1 MHPITRQS
9 KTKSGHPS
17 LRSQLADESLS
28 QSATPSLLL
37 LVSVWFGIC
46 TGLMEG
52 FGLLFFQ
59 RINWKQ
65 WGRIIHVSKEI
76 LWVSPLVDVLLFL
89 AVAAAVWLVSRFF
102 KRLPAVP
109 ALVFVLIFLAA
120 YDWLSLTN
128 RLYPRACLLL
138 SLGVAVAFVR
148 WLRRHEPAAVRF
160 WKKSWGWMVAIFV
173 LVWVAIQGGKW
184 LDERVAEASL
194 PAAASGAPNV
204 LVIVVDT
211 LRADHLSAYG
221 YPRPTSPQ
229 IDRIAKQGVLF
240 ENAIAP
246 CSWSLPSHGSL
257 ITGRYPLEHGLVNVE
272 PMPWLGWGK
281 SSLRGYPTIGEALQQ
296 SGYRTGA
303 FSANRVYFTDNVGL
317 GRGFLHFDDYFFSVG
332 DSLTRTLY
340 GRKFAR
346 LYLNRSNKSKVT
358 HAFRSLGLGSW
369 LDKDSEGS
377 GTYGGAFGVRKRAS
391 DVNQE
396 VLGWINRDR
405 NHPFFAFLNYL
416 DVHYEYGGPR
426 DYPKPE
432 WNKGTPIDE
441 YDAGLAYEDDYV
453 GHLFRELERLGVVE
467 NTIVIITSD
476 HGESLGDHGLTYHGA
491 ALYWELIHVPLIV
504 SYPGHVPSGM
514 RLTPPVSI
522 TAIPAMIFDLVG
534 AKERNLFPGPPLSQ
548 FWKTSKTDLRWPDP
562 LSELPKTNIIV
573 PQDRVVE
580 GKVPIASN
588 GDMETLVTPK
598 WQLITHEKLGMQL
611 YDWTVDP
618 GELNNLIDTPEGRAT
633 ALSLAS
639 QLKART
645 KRTGTTERPPLEL
658 KPNLF
663 SAVLR
668 RD

>member
-1 MHPITRQS
+1 MRACSLAYLITTQVETKGALPRLQS
-9 KTKSGHPS
+9 
-17 LRSQLADESLS
+17 QIQNDSLS
-28 QSATPSLLL
+28 PSAPTSLLL
-37 LVSVWFGIC
+37 LVGVWFGIC
-46 TGLMEG
+46 TGFMEG
-52 FGLLFFQ
+52 LGLLFFQ

-65 WGRIIHVSKEI
+65 WGRMMHVSKDI
-76 LWVSPLVDVLLFL
+76 LWVSPLVDILFFL
-89 AVAAAVWLVSRFF
+89 AVAAVVWLVSRLF
-102 KRLPAVP
+102 KRLPALVV
-109 ALVFVLIFLAA
+109 LVFLLTFLAA
-120 YDWLSLTN
+120 YDWLSLTD
-128 RLYPRACLLL
+128 RLYSRACFLL
-138 SLGVAVAFVR
+138 SLGVAVAFTR
-148 WLRRHEPAAVRF
+148 WLRRHEPQAVRF
-160 WKKSWGWMVAIFV
+160 WKKSWGSMVAVFV
-173 LVWVAIQGGKW
+173 LVVVAIPGGKW
-184 LDERVAEASL
+184 IHERMIEARL
-194 PAAASGAPNV
+194 PAAASGSPNV

-221 YPRPTSPQ
+221 YSRPTSPQ
-229 IDRIAKQGVLF
+229 IDRIAKQGAMF

-281 SSLRGYPTIGEALQQ
+281 SSLRGYPTIGEALQK

-317 GRGFLHFDDYFFSVG
+317 GRGFLHFDDYFFSAG

-358 HAFRSLGLGSW
+358 RAFRFFGLGSW

-396 VLGWINRDR
+396 VLGWIERGRNR
-405 NHPFFAFLNYL
+405 PFFAFLNYL

-426 DYPKPE
+426 GYPKPE
-432 WNKGTPIDE
+432 WNQGTPIDE
-441 YDAGLAYEDDYV
+441 YDAGLVYEDDYI
-453 GHLFRELERLGVVE
+453 GRLLRELEQRGVAE

-491 ALYWELIHVPLIV
+491 ALYWELVHVPLIV
-504 SYPGHVPSGM
+504 SYPGHIPSGV

-522 TAIPAMIFDLVG
+522 SAIPAMILDLVG
-534 AKERNLFPGPPLSQ
+534 AKENNIFPGPPLSG
-548 FWKTSKTDLRWPDP
+548 FWKKSQADPKWPDP
-562 LSELPKTNIIV
+562 VSELPQTNIIV

-580 GKVPIASN
+580 GKVPIATN

-598 WQLITHEKLGMQL
+598 WQLIVHQKLGMQL

-618 GELNNLIDTPEGRAT
+618 GETRNLAETPEGHTT
-633 ALSLAS
+633 ALELAAE
-639 QLKART
+639 LKTRT
-645 KRTGTTERPPLEL
+645 KHA
-658 KPNLF
+658 NQ
-663 SAVLR
+663 
-668 RD
+668 